1 VRELAHATSTN
12 MVAGWKGDTL
22 QMAMPRIARL
32 LNTCLKVFQVA
43 RIFGAV
49 DHSVAIS
56 AQDGKI

>member
-1 VRELAHATSTN
+1 
-12 MVAGWKGDTL
+12 MVAAWKRDTL